1 MPPAHL
7 ITGVYYKKKGNSV
20 VTATKGKEMEHLE
33 EFLRGTALFKGVPGE
48 GMARLLRHLQ
58 GAVHTYEKQQ
68 DVLHEGQHAASAGI
82 VVSGHIQIIRRDFT
96 GNRDILADIG
106 TGDLF
111 AEAYA
116 CAGTAHLPVS
126 AVAVE
131 KSRVYW
137 ISHARLFQPMEEGK
151 DWRSVMLENMVRILA
166 VKNIRL
172 NQKLAFISRRT
183 IRQKLLS
190 YLSEQALEQ
199 ESRSFSIPFSRQELA
214 DFLCADRSA
223 LSSELG
229 RLQREGIL
237 RFRKNKFILLR
248 SNPE

>member
-1 MPPAHL
+1 
-7 ITGVYYKKKGNSV
+7 
-20 VTATKGKEMEHLE
+20 
-33 EFLRGTALFKGVPGE
+33 
-48 GMARLLRHLQ
+48 
-58 GAVHTYEKQQ
+58 
-68 DVLHEGQHAASAGI
+68 
-82 VVSGHIQIIRRDFT
+82 
-96 GNRDILADIG
+96 
-106 TGDLF
+106 
-111 AEAYA
+111 
-116 CAGTAHLPVS
+116 
-126 AVAVE
+126 
-131 KSRVYW
+131 
-137 ISHARLFQPMEEGK
+137 MEEGK

-237 RFRKNKFILLR
+237 RFRKK
-248 SNPE
+248 